1 MFNEKEDLRKRIFP
15 LKLTQVAKKATEALR
30 ENHHLREEKNFEKR
44 KEIRKLNKRKFTKR
58 SLKEGLRR
66 RHHDKGAPVVLVG

>member
-30 ENHHLREEKNFEKR
+30 ENHHLREEKNFEKE
-44 KEIRKLNKRKFTKR
+44 KEIRKMK
-58 SLKEGLRR
+58 
-66 RHHDKGAPVVLVG
+66 

>member
-1 MFNEKEDLRKRIFP
+1 MKKKNLKKEIFP

-44 KEIRKLNKRKFTKR
+44 KEIRKMK
-58 SLKEGLRR
+58 
-66 RHHDKGAPVVLVG
+66 